1 MAQPLSRPLVLSS
14 SSPWPP
20 APPSPRFPNWPL
32 PRPGSQRMPRS
43 ESQPRPPLQSKSQSL
58 WLSWPPTPPLPLF
71 HLLSQIPAQPLSQPH
86 SQCLLKPGA
95 QILPLPQSPLQP
107 LLPSHSLPLFKPQC
121 PAQPNPL
128 SQPLPSSLC
137 LPKSFPLPT
146 PFSHT
151 LPLSQPRLRSGLQ
164 LPPAL
169 LLLLLFSVL
178 GPGAGGLFLT
188 DYSTCSPRKL
198 SPFRSFASTE
208 LFHFHV
214 PEDTFLAVWNLIIF
228 KEQGGT
234 FGDHC
239 PDQSVTVYFRSGAPP
254 VINPLHTHFPGDT
267 AVPGVFSLTLS
278 WTLPNRTSG
287 IFNVSSPLPGD
298 WFLAAHLP
306 QAHGHISVKVI
317 YAPGTT
323 FERYK
328 RHTVK
333 RSPGRVS
340 VPSSATAD
348 YPAFAGRC
356 CAGAWPSLRANPLGP
371 QSFSTVQHF
380 PHFGVPL
387 TFSPV
392 LSYPNLP
399 FAQGLCA
406 QLYLQGFST
415 AGMCGEPRGIGLPP
429 DVAPTS

>member
-1 MAQPLSRPLVLSS
+1 MLAWPAPPPPRAMAQPLSRPLILSQS
-14 SSPWPP
+14 QPWPP
-20 APPSPRFPNWPL
+20 ATPSSRFPNL
-32 PRPGSQRMPRS
+32 SRPRPVSHRMPRS
-43 ESQPRPPLQSKSQSL
+43 SSPFQPRSLSPAWPLSPPR
-58 WLSWPPTPPLPLF
+58 PLF
-71 HLLSQIPAQPLSQPH
+71 HPLSQFPAQHLPLSH
-86 SQCLLKPGA
+86 SQRLLKPLA
-95 QILPLPQSPLQP
+95 QPQPLIPSPSHP
-107 LLPSHSLPLFKPQC
+107 LLPSHLLPLFEPRCSVQRH
-121 PAQPNPL
+121 PIAQ
-128 SQPLPSSLC
+128 SLPPSLC
-137 LPKSFPLPT
+137 LPKSLPLGPRL
-146 PFSHT
+146 SHT

-208 LFHFHV
+208 LFHFRV

-254 VINPLHTHFPGDT
+254 VINPLHTHFPADT

-306 QAHGHISVKVI
+306 QAHGHISVKVAF
-317 YAPGTT
+317 APGT
-323 FERYK
+323 
-328 RHTVK
+328 
-333 RSPGRVS
+333 
-340 VPSSATAD
+340 ALD
-348 YPAFAGRC
+348 
-356 CAGAWPSLRANPLGP
+356 P
-371 QSFSTVQHF
+371 Q
-380 PHFGVPL
+380 
-387 TFSPV
+387 
-392 LSYPNLP
+392 
-399 FAQGLCA
+399 
-406 QLYLQGFST
+406 
-415 AGMCGEPRGIGLPP
+415 
-429 DVAPTS
+429 

>member
-14 SSPWPP
+14 PSLWPP
-20 APPSPRFPNWPL
+20 APPSPRFPNRPL
-32 PRPGSQRMPRS
+32 PGPGSQRMPRS
-43 ESQPRPPLQSKSQSL
+43 ESQPRLPLQSKSQSL
-58 WLSWPPTPPLPLF
+58 WLSWPPTPPLPLS

-137 LPKSFPLPT
+137 LPKSLPLPT

-306 QAHGHISVKVI
+306 QAHGHISVKGLQDECQYLLQPQLIVRRLLDV
-317 YAPGTT
+317 A
-323 FERYK
+323 
-328 RHTVK
+328 VLV
-333 RSPGRVS
+333 PGRPS
-340 VPSSATAD
+340 EQTLSAHNRSALYKMPTAQLVPCPCPWSCHEHAPVTGQPATA
-348 YPAFAGRC
+348 PRAAFSGGLCGGAWGHIPTRALL
-356 CAGAWPSLRANPLGP
+356 AGAPD
-371 QSFSTVQHF
+371 T
-380 PHFGVPL
+380 
-387 TFSPV
+387 
-392 LSYPNLP
+392 
-399 FAQGLCA
+399 AQ
-406 QLYLQGFST
+406 
-415 AGMCGEPRGIGLPP
+415 
-429 DVAPTS
+429 